1 MKKEAGR
8 EIIFKLKKEHV
19 GEIILVYKVNSAKA
33 ETLDYLLEVICLY
46 ITEDCGHFT
55 PFMSYLKTTLQ
66 CYKHIFPYLSMKP
79 FYGKTTEVLFNTQY
93 NRV

>member
-33 ETLDYLLEVICLY
+33 ETLDYL
-46 ITEDCGHFT
+46 
-55 PFMSYLKTTLQ
+55 
-66 CYKHIFPYLSMKP
+66 
-79 FYGKTTEVLFNTQY
+79 
-93 NRV
+93 